1 MNRTAGVSW
10 LWRSAWG
17 IRDVGAGDL
26 LLAAG
31 LSVFMLG
38 VIGGW
43 LSTSGVRQGGAFA
56 SVAALTMTL
65 PVVIERRNPF
75 VAAVVV
81 AAATAFN
88 ELVVGHLIRCGPGL
102 PAVLVIGFFVGTRC
116 TGRQFWLGA
125 ACCMAGVV
133 LQAVYDPRL
142 GPSFLLAGVP
152 AMIGF
157 CGAGRLAQSR
167 STMAVA
173 LRARN
178 AELRDQR
185 DQTARLAAAAERA
198 RVAGDLDGFLRG
210 QIGQMT
216 AAAVAGR
223 DLLETDPVAAQQV
236 FADVESQGR
245 ATLAQMREVA
255 GTLSQQPPTEPQ
267 PTLAQLAG
275 LLERTTTA
283 DARLQVEGSSRVL
296 PAGLELSG
304 YRIVEQLLAV
314 LGDTPDARINVRVRF
329 RPDALELHV
338 TGPVGAHGDQ
348 SAAIAAARERAALH
362 DGTLRLE
369 SSPGGLAAFVRLP
382 LPAQA

>member
-1 MNRTAGVSW
+1 MNRTSGVSW
-10 LWRSAWG
+10 LWRPVWG
-17 IRDVGAGDL
+17 IRDVGVGDL

-31 LSVFMLG
+31 LSIFMLG
-38 VIGGW
+38 LIGGW
-43 LSTSGVRQGGAFA
+43 LSSSGVRQGGAFA
-56 SVAALTMTL
+56 AVAGLTMTL
-65 PVVIERRNPF
+65 PVVIERRNPLI
-75 VAAVVV
+75 AAGVV
-81 AAATAFN
+81 AVATAFN

-125 ACCMAGVV
+125 ACCMAGLV
-133 LQAVYDPRL
+133 LQSVYDPQL
-142 GPSFLLAGVP
+142 GPGFMLAGVP
-152 AMIGF
+152 AMIAF

-167 STMAVA
+167 SKLAVA

-216 AAAVAGR
+216 AAAAAGR
-223 DLLETDPVAAQQV
+223 DLLDSDPVAAQQA
-236 FADVESQGR
+236 FADVETQGR
-245 ATLAQMREVA
+245 TTLAQMREVT
-255 GTLSQQPPTEPQ
+255 GTLSHQPPTEPQ
-267 PTLAQLAG
+267 PTLAQLAS
-275 LLERTTTA
+275 LLERATTA

-329 RPDALELHV
+329 RPDALELDV
-338 TGPVGAHGDQ
+338 TGPVGPHGDQ

>member
-1 MNRTAGVSW
+1 MKRMGGVSW
-10 LWRSAWG
+10 LWRPAWG

-38 VIGGW
+38 LIGGW
-43 LSTSGVRQGGAFA
+43 LSSSGVRQGGVFA

-65 PVVIERRNPF
+65 PVVIERRNPL
-75 VAAVVV
+75 VAAAVV

-125 ACCMAGVV
+125 GCCMAGVV
-133 LQAVYDPRL
+133 LQAVYDPQL

-167 STMAVA
+167 SKMAVA

-185 DQTARLAAAAERA
+185 DQTARLAAAAERT

-216 AAAVAGR
+216 AAAAVGR
-223 DLLETDPVAAQQV
+223 DLLETDPVAAQQA

-255 GTLSQQPPTEPQ
+255 GTLSQQPTTEPQ
-267 PTLAQLAG
+267 PTLAQLAS

-283 DARLQVEGSSRVL
+283 DARLHVEGSSRAL

-338 TGPVGAHGDQ
+338 TGPVGAHSDQ

-369 SSPGGLAAFVRLP
+369 ASPGALAAFVRLP

>member
-1 MNRTAGVSW
+1 MNRTGAVSW
-10 LWRSAWG
+10 LWRPAWG

-26 LLAAG
+26 LLAGG

-38 VIGGW
+38 VIGEW
-43 LSTSGVRQGGAFA
+43 LRTSGPPQGGVFA

-65 PVVIERRNPF
+65 PVVFERRNPLG
-75 VAAVVV
+75 AAIVV
-81 AAATAFN
+81 AVATAFN
-88 ELVVGHLIRCGPGL
+88 ELVVGHLIRCGPAL
-102 PAVLVIGFFVGTRC
+102 PAVLVIGFFIGTRYA
-116 TGRQFWLGA
+116 GWKFWLGA
-125 ACCMAGVV
+125 ACCMAGIA
-133 LQAVYDPRL
+133 LQAAYDPRL

-157 CGAGRLAQSR
+157 CGAGRLARSR
-167 STMAVA
+167 SKMAVA

-216 AAAVAGR
+216 AAAVAGK
-223 DLLETDPVAAQQV
+223 DLLSTDPVAAQQV
-236 FADVESQGR
+236 LAGVESQGR

-255 GTLSQQPPTEPQ
+255 GTLTEQPPTEPQ
-267 PTLAQLAG
+267 PTLAQLAS

-283 DARLQVEGSSRVL
+283 DARLQVEGSPRVL
-296 PAGLELSG
+296 PPGLELSG

-314 LGDTPDARINVRVRF
+314 LGDTPDARVEVRVRF

-338 TGPVGAHGDQ
+338 TGPVGPHGDQ
-348 SAAIAAARERAALH
+348 SAAVAAARERAALH
-362 DGTLRLE
+362 DGTLRLDAN
-369 SSPGGLAAFVRLP
+369 PAGIAAFVRLP

>member
-1 MNRTAGVSW
+1 MKRTGGMSW
-10 LWRSAWG
+10 LWRPAWG
-17 IRDVGAGDL
+17 IRDVGPGDL

-38 VIGGW
+38 LIGGW
-43 LSTSGVRQGGAFA
+43 LSTTGAVQGGLFA
-56 SVAALTMTL
+56 SVAGLTMTL
-65 PVVIERRNPF
+65 PVVIERRNPL
-75 VAAVVV
+75 VAAAVV

-116 TGRQFWLGA
+116 TGRRFWLGA
-125 ACCMAGVV
+125 ACCLAGIV
-133 LQAVYDPRL
+133 LQSIYDPQL
-142 GPSFLLAGVP
+142 GPGFMLAGGP

-157 CGAGRLAQSR
+157 LGAGRLAQSR
-167 STMAVA
+167 SKMAVA

-216 AAAVAGR
+216 AVADAGR
-223 DLLETDPVAAQQV
+223 DLLNTDPVAARQM
-236 FADVESQGR
+236 FANVESQGR

-255 GTLSQQPPTEPQ
+255 GTLSQQAPTEPQ

-283 DARLQVEGSSRVL
+283 DARLHVEGSPRVL

-314 LGDTPDARINVRVRF
+314 LGDTPDARVDVRVRF
-329 RPDALELHV
+329 RPDALELQV

-348 SAAIAAARERAALH
+348 SAAVAAARERAALH
-362 DGTLRLE
+362 DGTLRLDA
-369 SSPGGLAAFVRLP
+369 SRSGLAAFVRLP